1 MHKRIIRKTLKD
13 NSTYTFPT
21 LLQAITNCI
30 DEQNVNKDNIG
41 AIFTTYRLLAS
52 DEERPLPVTLDST
65 YINQLHSELETDGR
79 NIKESGYYD
88 LVAMQL
94 AHGHSVSLI
103 EGGDIKYV
111 AELMDY
117 YVDHGDLLVN
127 SVGWNIPLLNETL
140 QYMVNHKLGYKLL
153 LSDILPQFED
163 IKNRIGVTDEVFIE
177 HLAEWNTDLD
187 KYITKNNIKDVIPDA
202 SFYDLTTKISN
213 VLTDHI
219 NKIAFEALSEIS
231 VDTLYAQRTAH
242 TSYYWF
248 VAIKH
253 LLAKIKSLPDNLT
266 EFGKK
271 ILMDIASGTQ
281 SLNPFPNCFKNI
293 VERLDKRKIKSTV
306 TDIRND
312 FCIGK
317 KTINAIKFQFFET
330 WLRSHGNL
338 KSQAGDVIDKIV
350 KPVISDGACRSLI
363 LQNKDFYMDLINTA
377 GDDAY
382 ELKKSLRNLIQKD
395 SDPQLVKFVNS
406 IDSVPEV
413 ETA

>member
-1 MHKRIIRKTLKD
+1 M
-13 NSTYTFPT
+13 
-21 LLQAITNCI
+21 QAITNCI

-317 KTINAIKFQFFET
+317 KDYQ
-330 WLRSHGNL
+330 
-338 KSQAGDVIDKIV
+338 
-350 KPVISDGACRSLI
+350 C
-363 LQNKDFYMDLINTA
+363 NKVSIF
-377 GDDAY
+377 
-382 ELKKSLRNLIQKD
+382 RNM
-395 SDPQLVKFVNS
+395 
-406 IDSVPEV
+406 
-413 ETA
+413 A

>member
-1 MHKRIIRKTLKD
+1 M
-13 NSTYTFPT
+13 
-21 LLQAITNCI
+21 NCI
-30 DEQNVNKDNIG
+30 KTKGVNKDNLG

-52 DEERPLPVTLDST
+52 DEERPLSVTLDPT
-65 YINQLHSELETDGR
+65 YINQLHSELKTDGR
-79 NIKESGYYD
+79 NIEESGYYD

-94 AHGHSVSLI
+94 AHGRSVSLI

-111 AELMDY
+111 AKVMDY
-117 YVDHGDLLVN
+117 YVDHGDLLIK
-127 SVGWNIPLLNETL
+127 SVGWNNSLLNDTL
-140 QYMVNHKLGYKLL
+140 QYMVKNKLGYKLSL
-153 LSDILPQFED
+153 IDILPQFEN
-163 IKNRIGVTDEVFIE
+163 IKNRISVTEDAFIE
-177 HLAEWNTDLD
+177 HLAEWDSDLD
-187 KYITKNNIKDVIPDA
+187 EHLSKNNIQIVIPRA
-202 SFYDLTTKISN
+202 SFYSLTTKISN

-219 NKIAFEALSEIS
+219 NKIAIEALSEVS
-231 VDTLYAQRTAH
+231 SDTLYAQKANH
-242 TSYYWF
+242 ASDYWL
-248 VAIKH
+248 VATNH
-253 LLAKIKSLPDNLT
+253 LLTKIKSLPDNLT

-271 ILMDIASGTQ
+271 ILIDIASGTQ
-281 SLNPFPNCFKNI
+281 NWSSLPDCFKNI
-293 VERLDKRKIKSTV
+293 IERLDKRKIKSTV

-317 KTINAIKFQFFET
+317 KTINAIKFQFFEP
-330 WLRSHGNL
+330 WLRTHGNL
-338 KSQAGDVIDKIV
+338 KSQAGEVIDKIV

>member
-1 MHKRIIRKTLKD
+1 
-13 NSTYTFPT
+13 
-21 LLQAITNCI
+21 
-30 DEQNVNKDNIG
+30 
-41 AIFTTYRLLAS
+41 
-52 DEERPLPVTLDST
+52 
-65 YINQLHSELETDGR
+65 
-79 NIKESGYYD
+79 
-88 LVAMQL
+88 MQL
-94 AHGHSVSLI
+94 FTHIYQLKLI
-103 EGGDIKYV
+103 PPTG
-111 AELMDY
+111 
-117 YVDHGDLLVN
+117 
-127 SVGWNIPLLNETL
+127 
-140 QYMVNHKLGYKLL
+140 
-153 LSDILPQFED
+153 
-163 IKNRIGVTDEVFIE
+163 
-177 HLAEWNTDLD
+177 
-187 KYITKNNIKDVIPDA
+187 
-202 SFYDLTTKISN
+202 
-213 VLTDHI
+213 
-219 NKIAFEALSEIS
+219 
-231 VDTLYAQRTAH
+231 
-242 TSYYWF
+242 
-248 VAIKH
+248 
-253 LLAKIKSLPDNLT
+253 
-266 EFGKK
+266 
-271 ILMDIASGTQ
+271 
-281 SLNPFPNCFKNI
+281 FKNI